1 MFSRPTTEQLL
12 AGIAEEL
19 RTVVASEV
27 QTETT
32 KIMLQQIDQ
41 ILMGCSRRAAHEIAW
56 VHEEAEKIGALT
68 GKPIGQPASLH
79 LEDVLAWY
87 HQVSSLLS
95 DEVGA
100 AFRSGDQNRIDAVK
114 EVLDARSAIE
124 MQVLGA
130 LDLVGRG

>member
-41 ILMGCSRRAAHEIAW
+41 ILMGCSRRAAHEICSQ
-56 VHEEAEKIGALT
+56 HLGLD
-68 GKPIGQPASLH
+68 KPRGC
-79 LEDVLAWY
+79 
-87 HQVSSLLS
+87 QVTC
-95 DEVGA
+95 
-100 AFRSGDQNRIDAVK
+100 
-114 EVLDARSAIE
+114 
-124 MQVLGA
+124 
-130 LDLVGRG
+130 

>member
-56 VHEEAEKIGALT
+56 VHEEAEKIAT
-68 GKPIGQPASLH
+68 VQ
-79 LEDVLAWY
+79 
-87 HQVSSLLS
+87 
-95 DEVGA
+95 
-100 AFRSGDQNRIDAVK
+100 DAVTYIT
-114 EVLDARSAIE
+114 AH
-124 MQVLGA
+124 G
-130 LDLVGRG
+130 